1 MIQIFVVINIWS
13 LTFVIIA
20 NIMHINM
27 HEITWILV
35 SVYDKKF
42 NKPQTYL
49 PPFVIIYAQSTENQE
64 TIQTIRRK

>member
-1 MIQIFVVINIWS
+1 
-13 LTFVIIA
+13 
-20 NIMHINM
+20 MHINM